1 MKLTSKKILNI
12 LFVAALAVGVIFY
25 GKSLNEKEVGAR
37 ESEEAKEIVLANR
50 EEISAE
56 KEEFITGS
64 KKPTVYDSVV
74 EELITLDID
83 ALREVNPEVIGWIYI
98 PNTNIDYPVLQH
110 EDNQYYLKY
119 TWEHTRNN
127 IGAVFLDCETSVDL
141 SDFNTLVY
149 GHRINNK
156 TMFGSLY
163 KFLEKEYFDAHPSIY
178 LVTDEGVFRYDIFA
192 SYQTGLETI
201 SFAMKIETEKKRKE
215 FINFALDYAVQSI
228 GYVPETDEQFLT
240 LATCS
245 FNDTYR
251 DVVQAVL
258 NEEASVRFDQ

>member
-1 MKLTSKKILNI
+1 MKLTPRKILNI
-12 LFVAALAVGVIFY
+12 LFIAALAVGVVFY
-25 GKSLNEKEVGAR
+25 GKSLSEKEIGTR
-37 ESEEAKEIVLANR
+37 ENEEAKEIVSANKT
-50 EEISAE
+50 EVSEE
-56 KEEFITGS
+56 KEEFISGS
-64 KKPTVYDSVV
+64 KKPTVYDPYV

-83 ALREVNPEVIGWIYI
+83 ALREVNPEAVGWIFI
-98 PNTNIDYPVLQH
+98 PDTNIDYPVLQH

-127 IGAVFLDCETSVDL
+127 IGAIFLDCETSADL

-163 KFLEKEYFDAHPSIY
+163 KYLDEEYLKAHPSIY
-178 LVTDEGVFRYDIFA
+178 LVTDDGVFRYDIFA
-192 SYQTGLETI
+192 ACQTGLETI
-201 SFAMKIETEKKRKE
+201 PFAMKIETERKRSE
-215 FINFALDYAVQSI
+215 FIDFAIEYADAKT
-228 GYVPETDEQFLT
+228 GFVPSTNDSFLT

-245 FNDTYR
+245 FNETYR

-258 NEEASVRFDQ
+258 NEEASVWFD